1 MNTNLRFAACT
12 VARVLA
18 LLTVGASVAGAQESH
33 SHDDLVGLFADWRA
47 FESPPLLDGA
57 PDYTVEQFEARQ
69 PKFEAL
75 RARLGAFDIDDW
87 PVSQQVDWHLVRAEM
102 NGYDFNRRVLKPW
115 ARDPAFYATTWT
127 YRSDVPAHEGPTH
140 HAVVE
145 LWAYD
150 FPLGDAEQKRLVREL
165 AVIPPLFE
173 QAKVNLTGNARDLW
187 VTGIRDIRRQG
198 DVLARLADRIG
209 PNAHAVPCDVS
220 DADAVARA
228 ADAIRA
234 MVVRGAP
241 LIGIGAAI
249 TAGVLLA
256 ARPVEGRKAEVIMR
270 FNFIHWQDLY
280 ILDIFCLHTKRWNP
294 PRCSGYQIAGN
305 IHGVADDRAG
315 GGHHSGAVSVQHDIT
330 DRIAG
335 DHDRVDR
342 AVDA

>member
-150 FPLGDAEQKRLVREL
+150 FPLGDAEQKRLAREL

-198 DVLARLADRIG
+198 DVLARLADTAGARPGQVVVAEVVQQPTERQPPVGRIVEILG
-209 PNAHAVPCDVS
+209 KSGAPGMATEIAIRNFGLAHEWPDGVE
-220 DADAVARA
+220 ADAE
-228 ADAIRA
+228 
-234 MVVRGAP
+234 
-241 LIGIGAAI
+241 
-249 TAGVLLA
+249 AG
-256 ARPVEGRKAEVIMR
+256 
-270 FNFIHWQDLY
+270 
-280 ILDIFCLHTKRWNP
+280 
-294 PRCSGYQIAGN
+294 
-305 IHGVADDRAG
+305 
-315 GGHHSGAVSVQHDIT
+315 HDF
-330 DRIAG
+330 
-335 DHDRVDR
+335 
-342 AVDA
+342 